1 MFQTLIKAMTEVL
14 ELSGLEVKRIKSR
27 LRVPQ
32 STTCEVHKKRGF
44 SYEKPL

>member
-1 MFQTLIKAMTEVL
+1 MFQTLIQAMTEV
-14 ELSGLEVKRIKSR
+14 LEVKRIKSR